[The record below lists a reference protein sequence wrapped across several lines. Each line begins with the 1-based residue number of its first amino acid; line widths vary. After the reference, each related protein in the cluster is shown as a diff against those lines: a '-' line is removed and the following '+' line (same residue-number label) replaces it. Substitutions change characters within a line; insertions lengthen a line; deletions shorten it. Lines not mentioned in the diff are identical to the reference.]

1 MFAIGLGGQRNTFEY
16 GVGEYGSTAPRKT
29 ICNMLIDTHSHIYDE
44 AFDNDRKEVVER
56 AVAEG
61 VSRIILPAIDGESNG
76 RLFDM
81 CREYSDYVVP
91 LMGLHPT
98 SVNDN
103 PRWREELADVE
114 RLLANPP
121 EGIERFYGV
130 GEIGLDLYWSRDWQA
145 EQTEAFRRQ
154 VELALRYNL
163 PIVVHTRDAWE
174 EMAEIIEEYQGRGLR
189 GIFHA
194 FSSDIAMYERLRGYG
209 DFLFGIGGVVTFK
222 KSALAEVVKG
232 MQLEDLVVE
241 TDAPYLTPAPH
252 RGTRNESSYV
262 RHIAQKIADI
272 KGLDYEQVAATTS
285 ANAKRIFRL

>member
-1 MFAIGLGGQRNTFEY
+1 
-16 GVGEYGSTAPRKT
+16 
-29 ICNMLIDTHSHIYDE
+29 MLIDTHSHIYDE

-103 PRWREELADVE
+103 PRWREELAEVE

-252 RGTRNESSYV
+252 RGTRNESSYL

-272 KGLDYEQVAATTS
+272 KGLDYEQVAAITS

>member
-1 MFAIGLGGQRNTFEY
+1 
-16 GVGEYGSTAPRKT
+16 
-29 ICNMLIDTHSHIYDE
+29 MLIDTHSHIYDE
-44 AFDNDRKEVVER
+44 AFNDDRNEVVER
-56 AVAEG
+56 ARAEG
-61 VSRIILPAIDGESNG
+61 VERIILPAIDGESNE

-81 CREYSDYVVP
+81 CRACGDYVVP

-103 PRWREELADVE
+103 PRWREELGEVE

-121 EGIERFYGV
+121 QGVNRFYGV

-145 EQTEAFRRQ
+145 EQTEAFRAQ
-154 VELALRYNL
+154 LDMALKYDL

-174 EMAEIIEEYQGRGLR
+174 EMAAIIEEYSGKGLR
-189 GIFHA
+189 GVFHA
-194 FSSDIAMYERLRGYG
+194 FSSDVAMYERLKEYG
-209 DFLFGIGGVVTFK
+209 DFVFGIGGVVTFK
-222 KSALAEVVKG
+222 KSALAEAVKA

-262 RHIAQKIADI
+262 RFVAQKIAEL
-272 KGLDYEQVAATTS
+272 KGVDYEVVAERTT
-285 ANAKRIFRL
+285 ANAKRIFGL

>member
-1 MFAIGLGGQRNTFEY
+1 
-16 GVGEYGSTAPRKT
+16 
-29 ICNMLIDTHSHIYDE
+29 MLIDTHSHIYDE

-241 TDAPYLTPAPH
+241 TDAPYHTPAPH

>member
-1 MFAIGLGGQRNTFEY
+1 
-16 GVGEYGSTAPRKT
+16 
-29 ICNMLIDTHSHIYDE
+29 MLIDTHSHIYDE
-44 AFDNDRKEVVER
+44 AFDDDRNEVVER
-56 AVAEG
+56 ARAEG
-61 VSRIILPAIDGESNG
+61 VERIILPAIDGESNE

-81 CREYSDYVVP
+81 CRACGDYVVP

-103 PRWREELADVE
+103 PRWREELAEVE

-121 EGIERFYGV
+121 QGVNRFYGV

-145 EQTEAFRRQ
+145 EQTEAFRAQ
-154 VELALRYNL
+154 LDMALKYDL

-174 EMAEIIEEYQGRGLR
+174 EMAAIIEEYSGKGLR
-189 GIFHA
+189 GVFHA
-194 FSSDIAMYERLRGYG
+194 FSSDVAMYERLKEYG
-209 DFLFGIGGVVTFK
+209 DFVFGIGGVVTFK
-222 KSALAEVVKG
+222 KSALAEAVKA

-262 RHIAQKIADI
+262 RFVAQKIAEL
-272 KGLDYEQVAATTS
+272 KGVDYEVVAERTT
-285 ANAKRIFRL
+285 ANAKRIFGL

>member
-1 MFAIGLGGQRNTFEY
+1 
-16 GVGEYGSTAPRKT
+16 
-29 ICNMLIDTHSHIYDE
+29 MLIDTHSHIYDE

-61 VSRIILPAIDGESNG
+61 VERIILPAIDGESNE

-81 CREYSDYVVP
+81 CREYGDYVMP

-103 PRWREELADVE
+103 PRWREELAEVE
-114 RLLANPP
+114 RLLENPP
-121 EGIERFYGV
+121 QGVARFYGV

-145 EQTEAFRRQ
+145 EQTEAFRAQ
-154 VELALRYNL
+154 LDMALKHNL

-174 EMAEIIEEYQGRGLR
+174 EMAAIIEVYRDKGLR

-194 FSSDIAMYERLRGYG
+194 FSSDIAMYERLREYG

-222 KSALAEVVKG
+222 KSALAEVVKA
-232 MQLEDLVVE
+232 MRLEDLVVE

-252 RGTRNESSYV
+252 RGARNESSYV
-262 RHIAQKIADI
+262 RFVAAKIAELQ
-272 KGLDYEQVAATTS
+272 GVDYDVVAEQTT
-285 ANAKRIFRL
+285 ANAKRIFGL